1 MILNFNFNKVKKK
14 KLNEQS
20 QLLITKLIM
29 ILLKIIQIVANL
41 ILENFKIKK
50 KFLSNHQ
57 I

>member
-14 KLNEQS
+14 KLNKQS